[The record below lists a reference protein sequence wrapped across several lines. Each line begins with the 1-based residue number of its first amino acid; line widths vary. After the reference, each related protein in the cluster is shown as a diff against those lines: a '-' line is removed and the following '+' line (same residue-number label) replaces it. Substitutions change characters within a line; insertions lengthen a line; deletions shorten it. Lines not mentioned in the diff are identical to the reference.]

1 MNVKNIGITAFL
13 VLVVAGAGFFWWNQ
27 GSAGRAEEK
36 MDLAVKYI
44 CDNDFEKAIL
54 AYNEAIKIDPK
65 AADAYQGLG
74 KIYTMQ
80 GQYDKAA
87 QTYEK
92 GLAAV
97 APEERASLQMGLAG
111 MYVEQ
116 GKMDEAENLFRTTIN
131 SNPACVEAYW
141 GLAMVCQQQGDNK
154 KAEAMLREAI
164 AKNPNEYRPYN
175 FLALF
180 LSQNGQGNQAFEQL
194 VTSLSLEV
202 NQQEAYLVLSD
213 LFQPDWAQLL
223 DKLPGV
229 ADQKI
234 AAMLEFYS
242 YYAAEDYQNAVSIFE
257 SKLSQQADNHKAQ
270 ILAAIALIKTGN
282 ASRGQD
288 LIAGLADKNVDGW
301 LLSDIAEYYLAAG
314 DQQKARSTAIHALGI
329 HGTNLEAVALL
340 QRLNANDEDEKIY
353 TAAFL
358 LYNWRP
364 ISEVENILTK
374 SELKLPFM
382 TPDASVLAYILEN
395 YPNQEVAFMVENS
408 PENKESILRS
418 YYRITRADLT
428 GDEQA
433 ETIVTGGGKEGNAFV
448 LQPQGDSYR
457 LLLKKDGYV
466 YKSPSIDKYGNMILT
481 FAFSGTGAL
490 EETDYIFRWDGKELR
505 EIWSGEVK
513 HYNYMEIVGSYWFEE
528 TGSYTISGNKKPE
541 HLKYVLNGQ
550 YGHVVE
556 FGQYDSIEREET
568 ITKEYTFNENQFKF
582 IETSSDN
589 KKHVI
594 DEKLA
599 LLTDAAKW
607 AEAEIGGTWQLE
619 PPYGNPGNLDL
630 VVCVKEINGDTAM
643 VGMGEYATDNGSL
656 YIFKRNP
663 TGKWVFDSEIE
674 SDY

>member
-1 MNVKNIGITAFL
+1 MNIRNIGIIALL
-13 VLVVAGAGFFWWNQ
+13 VLVFAGAGFFWWNQ

-65 AADAYQGLG
+65 AVDAYQGLG

-80 GQYDKAA
+80 GEYDKAA
-87 QTYEK
+87 RTYEK

-97 APEERASLQMGLAG
+97 APEERQTLRMGLAG
-111 MYVEQ
+111 MYMDQ
-116 GKMDEAENLFRTTIN
+116 GKMDEAEELFRNIIN

-141 GLAMVCQQQGDNK
+141 GLAMVCQQQGDNE

-180 LSQNGQGNQAFEQL
+180 LSQNGQEDQAFEQL

-202 NQQEAYLVLSD
+202 NQQEAYLVLND
-213 LFQPDWAQLL
+213 LFQPDRAQLS

-257 SKLSQQADNHKAQ
+257 SQLSQQTDNHKAQ
-270 ILAAIALIKTGN
+270 ILAAIALTKTGN
-282 ASRGQD
+282 TSRGRD

-301 LLSDIAEYYLAAG
+301 LLSNIAEYYLAAG
-314 DQQKARSTAIHALGI
+314 DQQKARSTAIHALGV
-329 HGTNLEAVALL
+329 HDTNLEAVALL
-340 QRLNANDEDEKIY
+340 QRLNANDEYGKIY

-364 ISEVENILTK
+364 VSEVENILTK
-374 SELKLPFM
+374 SELKLPFA
-382 TPDASVLAYILEN
+382 TPDASVLAYIFEN
-395 YPNQEVAFMVENS
+395 YPNQAVAYSLENS

-418 YYRITRADLT
+418 FYRITRADLT

-433 ETIVTGGGKEGNAFV
+433 EIIVTGGGKEGNAFV
-448 LQPQGDSYR
+448 LQPQNDSYR

-490 EETDYIFRWDGKELR
+490 AETDYIFRWDGKELR
-505 EIWSGEVK
+505 EIWWGEVE
-513 HYNYMEIVGSYWFEE
+513 HYNYMSLLVVIGLKKTV
-528 TGSYTISGNKKPE
+528 YTISGNKKPE

-556 FGQYDSIEREET
+556 FGKYDIIEREET
-568 ITKEYTFNENQFKF
+568 ITKEYTFDENQFKF
-582 IETSSDN
+582 IETSSDT

-599 LLTDAAKW
+599 LLTDAAGW

-619 PPYGNPGNLDL
+619 PPYGNPDTLDL

-643 VGMGEYATDNGSL
+643 VAMGEYRTGDAGL

-663 TGKWVFDSEIE
+663 TGKWVFESRIE
-674 SDY
+674 SEY